1 MGALTNIN
9 RKRPGDYCKSL
20 VSISP
25 PIDQPYGH
33 ISKKPKRSA
42 FANQGRNWPH
52 SIVSR
57 LHLYPDSKPRFSR
70 EVHAPVPVRL
80 SRFGSC
86 SQKKKVGGSA
96 GFKESS
102 AGNMGNCLGIQFPY
116 ETVKNGAIRSLNFC
130 SNDSELFVGEDKLN
144 EVIQID
150 DAEDENRVDVSDDS
164 SVEEVG
170 IVDVLGRKWKDGYTA
185 VENSPE
191 LKLGMVE
198 KDLRS
203 LGSSVVTY
211 VSNPDE
217 KVDDVEQMMDVMLL
231 DEEPNAL
238 RVPVHKKLYDSAKGR
253 DGKIKSL
260 DLEIEYNEKCRQ
272 RFQLLRSQKK
282 REQIRKE
289 CFLPLTDEEEA
300 LVAHA
305 LSNSNRRKVLVS
317 HENSNIDITGEK
329 FQCLSWGAWLNDEVI
344 NLYLELLKEREKRKP
359 QKFLKCHFF
368 NTFFYK
374 KLLMLISPLSW
385 VEKPP

>member
-1 MGALTNIN
+1 MGALTSIN
-9 RKRPGDYCKSL
+9 RKRPDDYCKTL

-25 PIDQPYGH
+25 PIDQSYGH

-42 FANQGRNWPH
+42 FANPGRDWPH

-57 LHLYPDSKPRFSR
+57 LHLYPDSKPRFKR

-80 SRFGSC
+80 SRFGSS
-86 SQKKKVGGSA
+86 SQTKKVEGSA

-116 ETVKNGAIRSLNFC
+116 EKVKNGAVRGLTFC
-130 SNDSELFVGEDKLN
+130 WKDSELFVGEDELN

-170 IVDVLGRKWKDGYTA
+170 VVDVLGRKRKDGYTA

-191 LKLGMVE
+191 RKLGMVE

-203 LGSSVVTY
+203 LDSSVVDY
-211 VSNPDE
+211 VSNLDE
-217 KVDDVEQMMDVMLL
+217 NVDAVEQMMDVMLL

-253 DGKIKSL
+253 DGKIQSL

-272 RFQLLRSQKK
+272 RLQLLRSQKK
-282 REQIRKE
+282 REQIRKDVVEE
-289 CFLPLTDEEEA
+289 CFLPLTEEEEA

-305 LSNSNRRKVLVS
+305 LSKSNRRKVLVS
-317 HENSNIDITGEK
+317 HENSNIDITGGK
-329 FQCLSWGAWLNDEVI
+329 LQCLSRGAWLNDE
-344 NLYLELLKEREKRKP
+344 
-359 QKFLKCHFF
+359 
-368 NTFFYK
+368 
-374 KLLMLISPLSW
+374 
-385 VEKPP
+385 

>member
-1 MGALTNIN
+1 MGALTSIN
-9 RKRPGDYCKSL
+9 KKRPDDYCKSL

-42 FANQGRNWPH
+42 FANPGRNWPH

-57 LHLYPDSKPRFSR
+57 LHLYPDSKP
-70 EVHAPVPVRL
+70 
-80 SRFGSC
+80 
-86 SQKKKVGGSA
+86 SA

-130 SNDSELFVGEDKLN
+130 SKDSELFVGEDKLN

-185 VENSPE
+185 VENLPE
-191 LKLGMVE
+191 LKLGMLE

-272 RFQLLRSQKK
+272 RFQLLQSQKK
-282 REQIRKE
+282 REQIRKDVVEE
-289 CFLPLTDEEEA
+289 CFLPLTEEEEA

-329 FQCLSWGAWLNDEVI
+329 FQCLSWGTWLNDEVI
-344 NLYLELLKEREKRKP
+344 NLYLELLKEREKREP

-368 NTFFYK
+368 NTFFIKRVNYT
-374 KLLMLISPLSW
+374 
-385 VEKPP
+385 